1 LGATTETIGQQ
12 RAAVRASVAENSS
25 FDQAYVVMNVLA
37 TIVACYGL
45 LADSPA
51 VVIGAM
57 IIAML
62 LGPISGLGLA
72 LVDGD
77 SELLRKALRSIIGG
91 VLVVLITAFV
101 VGLFNREI
109 PATHEML
116 TRTAPN
122 LFDLMV
128 ALGGGAAGAYACI
141 SPRLS
146 IAFVGVAIATALVP
160 PLATCSLFVA
170 RGEAELAG
178 EAFLLALTN
187 IVAIQFAASAV
198 FYLSGFRAVATG
210 DKLSRGVLLKHAVS
224 VAVLILLTVVLTLN
238 LHKLVSTE
246 QYQSA
251 VRAALKADLAQYPGA
266 YLAEVRYSNTDQ
278 QTIVRA
284 LVRAPAP
291 FSAEQVGKMQSHLP
305 PMPGRM
311 PVELRVRYVP
321 TTVMSAKGPLFSAND
336 TASGGGKE

>member
-1 LGATTETIGQQ
+1 MGGTTKAIGERR
-12 RAAVRASVAENSS
+12 RAAVRASVTENSS

-45 LADSPA
+45 LADSAA

-77 SELLRKALRSIIGG
+77 SELLRKALISIIGG

-101 VGLFNREI
+101 IGLFNREI

-160 PLATCSLFVA
+160 PLATCSLFLA
-170 RGEAELAG
+170 RGEAGLAG
-178 EAFLLALTN
+178 GAFLLALTN
-187 IVAIQFAASAV
+187 IVGIQFAASAV

-210 DKLSRGVLLKHAVS
+210 DRLSRGVLLKDAVS
-224 VAVLILLTVVLTLN
+224 VAVLILLTVLLTLN

-278 QTIVRA
+278 HMIVRA

-305 PMPGRM
+305 PMPGRV

-336 TASGGGKE
+336 TASGW